1 MPRSRALE
9 AERRLDRVYAEIGR
23 LIGQLRGWK
32 RAKAMEIEGQVYL
45 GRLTPT
51 EALERIRELA
61 RH

>member
-1 MPRSRALE
+1 MARSRALE

-23 LIGQLRGWK
+23 LVSRLKGEK

-45 GRLTPT
+45 GKLTPT

-61 RH
+61 RS